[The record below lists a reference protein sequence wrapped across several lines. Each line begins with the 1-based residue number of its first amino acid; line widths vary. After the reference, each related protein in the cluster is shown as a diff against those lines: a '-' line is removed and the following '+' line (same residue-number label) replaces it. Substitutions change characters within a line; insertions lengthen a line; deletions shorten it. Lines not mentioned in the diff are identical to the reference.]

1 MFPIGFYWF
10 MIIDINT
17 YNLCK
22 SEKLSIVLE
31 THNIISV
38 GVHAWG
44 LIACMNQINI

>member
-31 THNIISV
+31 THDIIKV
-38 GVHAWG
+38 YLNMHGAW
-44 LIACMNQINI
+44 